1 MIEIKTGIRLAKEDV
16 LDLLNYFD
24 DSSDHP
30 LHDGLDF
37 EIYSDKL
44 STYAYF
50 IVAYLDEKCVGF
62 IAYYLNE
69 EGRFAYIP
77 QTVVHK
83 DGRHRGVGHTMFE
96 ALYKSI
102 MGEYL
107 TIRLEVLKSNTN
119 ARNFYTR
126 EGFVAIEDHNERLLL
141 ENKL

>member
-1 MIEIKTGIRLAKEDV
+1 MIEIKTGIRLAKEDA

-30 LHDGLDF
+30 LHEDLDF

-50 IVAYLDEKCVGF
+50 VIAFENDRAIGF

-77 QTVVHK
+77 QIVVHR
-83 DGRHRGVGHTMFE
+83 DGRHRGVGHAMFE
-96 ALYKSI
+96 AFFKSV
-102 MGEYL
+102 MEEYS
-107 TIRLEVLKSNTN
+107 TVRLEVLKSNYN
-119 ARNFYTR
+119 ARNFYAR
-126 EGFVAIEDHNERLLL
+126 EGFIAIEDHNERLLL
-141 ENKL
+141 EKKL